1 MYMCVCVY
9 IYVHICI
16 CICTSTYIYM
26 LVTTIIERI
35 GHEFEGEKGGVF
47 EKTFRE

>member
-1 MYMCVCVY
+1 MYMCVY
-9 IYVHICI
+9 IYVHIYI
-16 CICTSTYIYM
+16 HIYIYM